1 MRIFALLGF
10 VAGLGLIGGSVS
22 VIRDLRDVSADQR
35 ALTGA
40 AANGAGARAKARASG
55 EAAAPRRVEIAAPA
69 ALSVAAGDR
78 IDVLLTRATGPVATT
93 ITILSDARVV
103 DVAAGDTLMVTI
115 EVTAAQS
122 QRLSMARAAGLVT
135 VTERSTAD
143 TTRKSRRGRIA

>member
-1 MRIFALLGF
+1 MRILALLGF

-22 VIRDLRDVSADQR
+22 VIRDLRHVSAEQS
-35 ALTGA
+35 ALTGSA
-40 AANGAGARAKARASG
+40 APEGEARAKAGG
-55 EAAAPRRVEIAAPA
+55 EAPAPRRVEIAAPA

-93 ITILSDARVV
+93 ITVLSDAKVV

-115 EVTAAQS
+115 EVSAAQS

-143 TTRKSRRGRIA
+143 TTRKGRRGRIA